1 VSTIAREVKRN
12 STTGEYRPH
21 AAQALMLA
29 RMPRP
34 KPRLLETDS
43 ALRALVQH
51 CLDQRWSPEQIVQE
65 LQRRHGRQIAVE
77 TVYQAL
83 YSPKRI
89 VHREPS
95 AVLRLGRPY
104 RRPRRRGDQRRPR
117 FVVPIRLVDERP
129 IEARDRL
136 VPGHWAGDLI
146 VGAFNRSAIGTLVER
161 TTRYTVLVH
170 LGDGSRAEALRDGLG
185 LVFSQL
191 PETLRRSLT
200 WDQGSEMCHHH
211 AIAAST
217 GMPVYFCKAGCPWQR
232 RRMRTPTACCA
243 TTSRRAAISRSTAR
257 RTWLE

>member
-1 VSTIAREVKRN
+1 
-12 STTGEYRPH
+12 
-21 AAQALMLA
+21 
-29 RMPRP
+29 
-34 KPRLLETDS
+34 
-43 ALRALVQH
+43 
-51 CLDQRWSPEQIVQE
+51 
-65 LQRRHGRQIAVE
+65 
-77 TVYQAL
+77 
-83 YSPKRI
+83 

-129 IEARDRL
+129 TEARDRL
-136 VPGHWAGDLI
+136 VPGHWEGDLI

-170 LGDGSRAEALRDGLG
+170 LGEGSRAEALRDGLG

-232 RRMRTPTACCA
+232 PTNENTNRLLRDYFPKSSDLKIYSPSDLARVSDELNRRPRKTLGWQTPHDLFV
-243 TTSRRAAISRSTAR
+243 SLR
-257 RTWLE
+257 EDVV

>member
-1 VSTIAREVKRN
+1 
-12 STTGEYRPH
+12 
-21 AAQALMLA
+21 MLA

-34 KPRLLETDS
+34 KPRLLETNS

-51 CLDQRWSPEQIVQE
+51 YLDQRWSPEQIVQE

-170 LGDGSRAEALRDGLG
+170 GCLGERPARTQPLPVRPATLPPPDAQGSTPVRQVLDPADLAAVHGRTQDPAGPRLLVLHPLHNDLADTLVVLLAVLFIVLMLARDRRDPEPLQAE
-185 LVFSQL
+185 QQ
-191 PETLRRSLT
+191 RRSVSHAR
-200 WDQGSEMCHHH
+200 GSQC
-211 AIAAST
+211 
-217 GMPVYFCKAGCPWQR
+217 G
-232 RRMRTPTACCA
+232 
-243 TTSRRAAISRSTAR
+243 
-257 RTWLE
+257 